1 MFLVIFIAGF
11 LVLMGRMMGASRR
24 AQWAVLGILFAAVL
38 VFQLVLPEGH
48 VLRVATGGSIVAWL
62 ILGGLMGVIAVYV
75 FGLRWLKTRALP
87 MPAAQSGPFST
98 TELERYARHIVL
110 HEIGGA
116 GQQRLKKARV
126 LVVGA
131 GGLGSPLLLYLAAA
145 GVGSIAVV
153 DDDTVSLSNLQR
165 QVLHTEDR
173 IGMPKVFSAQKGLA
187 AINPHVE
194 VLPFNSRLTEDN
206 ARDLM
211 AGIDLVLDGSDNFT
225 TRYLVNEICV
235 ALGLPLISAAISQW
249 EGQISL
255 YHAAKGAPCYACVF
269 PQSPADGLA
278 PNCAEAGVMG
288 ALPGVIGS
296 MMAVEAIKFIT
307 SAGRGLQ
314 GEMLIYD
321 ALYGESRK
329 FTVAK
334 RADCKVC
341 GGQG

>member
-98 TELERYARHIVL
+98 AELERYARHIVL

-235 ALGLPLISAAISQW
+235 AVGLPLISAAISQW